1 MKMTL
6 LKEKNS
12 LVLCSMNYLKT
23 ILIFI
28 LCINLSTDEVNN
40 EDYKIE
46 MIIFLNQDVD
56 TEELFSSK
64 LTIPQEDFISYLEP
78 KLYLNNSLLTNLN
91 NKNEF
96 YDLLSSVQLNNIV
109 KKDSSKKPVANP
121 NTWFR
126 KNEGASTLDKLSK
139 RIKSNN
145 KYIHLKT
152 LSWIHPIFDEGKSK
166 YLHYQDN
173 NNFGFFIRLYKNR
186 FLHTDLKAYIGHV
199 LIDEEYISSDY
210 VELSKREMY
219 KISNDVKKNIDINLK
234 LNKEI
239 DYAEIITKEDEY
251 KTTKKIEDITI
262 FIDESRRIFDEEI
275 HFYDHPYFGVIV
287 LISKI

>member
-1 MKMTL
+1 MT
-6 LKEKNS
+6 
-12 LVLCSMNYLKT
+12 
-23 ILIFI
+23 
-28 LCINLSTDEVNN
+28 
-40 EDYKIE
+40 
-46 MIIFLNQDVD
+46 
-56 TEELFSSK
+56 
-64 LTIPQEDFISYLEP
+64 
-78 KLYLNNSLLTNLN
+78 
-91 NKNEF
+91 
-96 YDLLSSVQLNNIV
+96 
-109 KKDSSKKPVANP
+109 NP

-199 LIDEEYISSDY
+199 PIDEEYISSDY
-210 VELSKREMY
+210 VELSKREIY

-239 DYAEIITKEDEY
+239 DYVEIITKEDKY
-251 KTTKKIEDITI
+251 KTTKKIEDINI

-275 HFYDHPYFGVIV
+275 HFYDHPYFGVII